1 MHYFRRNLLKALSET
16 VKSDGQNQ
24 NVKKLENGT
33 QKLIFSLDSVNVL
46 FNNSVY
52 NFSYTSLFI
61 CNILQLIV
69 AHINQSQTCN
79 K

>member
-46 FNNSVY
+46 FNNSV
-52 NFSYTSLFI
+52 NNLSYTSLFI
-61 CNILQLIV
+61 CNFLQLIV

>member
-24 NVKKLENGT
+24 NVKKLDNGT
-33 QKLIFSLDSVNVL
+33 QKLIFSLDSVVL
-46 FNNSVY
+46 FNNSV
-52 NFSYTSLFI
+52 NNLSYTSLFI
-61 CNILQLIV
+61 CNFLQLIV

>member
-24 NVKKLENGT
+24 NVKKLDNGT

-46 FNNSVY
+46 FNNSV
-52 NFSYTSLFI
+52 NNLSYTSLFI
-61 CNILQLIV
+61 CNFLQLIV

>member
-1 MHYFRRNLLKALSET
+1 MLKALSET

-46 FNNSVY
+46 FNNSV
-52 NFSYTSLFI
+52 NNLSYTSLFTY
-61 CNILQLIV
+61 NLLQLIV
-69 AHINQSQTCN
+69 AHINQS
-79 K
+79 

>member
-1 MHYFRRNLLKALSET
+1 MHFFRRNLLKALSET
-16 VKSDGQNQ
+16 VKYDGQNQ
-24 NVKKLENGT
+24 NVKKLQNGT

-46 FNNSVY
+46 FNNSV
-52 NFSYTSLFI
+52 NNLSYTSLFI
-61 CNILQLIV
+61 CNFLQLIV

>member
-46 FNNSVY
+46 FNNSV
-52 NFSYTSLFI
+52 NNLSYTSLFI
-61 CNILQLIV
+61 CNFLQLIV
-69 AHINQSQTCN
+69 THINQSQTCN

>member
-1 MHYFRRNLLKALSET
+1 MLKALSET

-46 FNNSVY
+46 FNNSV
-52 NFSYTSLFI
+52 NNLSYTSLFTY
-61 CNILQLIV
+61 NFLQLIV
-69 AHINQSQTCN
+69 AHINQS
-79 K
+79 